1 MPVSDLT
8 TLFQGRKAGIDCPMC
23 PDTVTNDVVAELP
36 SGKVHLQND
45 ADYRGYCI
53 LIFRRHVIEIH
64 ELTPQ
69 ERHDW
74 IEDIARVGRAVTA
87 VCGPDKLNVSMLGNL
102 CPHLHCH
109 MMPRYV
115 GDPEWVGPPA
125 FRSSDQRTPLSEPE
139 IERLADAL
147 KTALR

>member
-1 MPVSDLT
+1 MADIDLT
-8 TLFQGRKAGIDCPMC
+8 ALFQNRKAGIDCPMC
-23 PDTVTNDVVAELP
+23 PDSADTDVVAELA

-53 LIFRRHVIEIH
+53 LIFRRHAIEIY

-74 IEDIARVGRAVTA
+74 VEDIARIGKALHE
-87 VCGPDKLNVSMLGNL
+87 VCAPAKLNVSMLGNL

-109 MMPRYV
+109 LMPRTV

-125 FRSSDQRTPLSEPE
+125 FRSTEQRTPLPSEE
-139 IERLADAL
+139 FAHLLKAL
-147 KTALR
+147 QSALI